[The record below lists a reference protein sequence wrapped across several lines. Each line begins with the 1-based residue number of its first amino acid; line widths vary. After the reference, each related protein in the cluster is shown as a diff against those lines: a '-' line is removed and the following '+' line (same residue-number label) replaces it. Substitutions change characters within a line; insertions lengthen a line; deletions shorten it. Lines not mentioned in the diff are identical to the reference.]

1 MEEGTKKANKGM
13 CECLGNTT
21 GCLHHGM
28 TRRLVLMILVVLIA
42 FWFGMKLGEIK
53 GYIIASQFNASL
65 SQRES
70 MMYNMRGMENRGVAP
85 MKMNT
90 QTAPA
95 PVVTPTN

>member
-1 MEEGTKKANKGM
+1 MEETTKKVNKGM
-13 CECLGNTT
+13 CECFGNTT

-53 GYIIASQFNASL
+53 GYIIASQYNSSL
-65 SQRES
+65 SQREL

-85 MKMNT
+85 IKMDA

-95 PVVTPTN
+95 AAVIPTN